1 MPLRRAALRIALR
14 LVALAAA
21 VAPAGCRADF
31 RHEWTAEIVW
41 SEREMARRRSAGP
54 RGVAVARRAL
64 GAFVHALWL
73 RTEQWSLEMLWQDLR
88 HAVRL
93 LVGQRSFTLVAVAT
107 LAVGIGANTAIFSLV
122 YGVLLKPLPFRDPD
136 RLVQIWETN
145 PLRNWTDATASP
157 ANLLDWRARNRVF
170 EEIAFYPGM
179 DDRTPMLA
187 NGTLASAEGA
197 ERIRGLQVSTN
208 FFRVLGADAFAGR
221 TFTDDEQQSG
231 RHRVAVLSHGLWS
244 ARFNRDPLIV
254 GRDIVLNTVPYR
266 VVGVMPR
273 EFRFPSRD
281 VDAWVPFVMT
291 PQTAA
296 LRRPHY
302 LRPIARLKPGVTPA
316 QARAEM
322 TAIAAALEREYPDT
336 NTQMGVGLKPLLD
349 WVVGD
354 ARTPLLVF
362 LGAVA
367 LVLLVACANLANLLL
382 ARAAGRRREFAV
394 RAALGGAGWRLA
406 RQMLTESAVLAACGG
421 LLGIVLA
428 RWGLGLVVAAGPAD
442 VPRLD
447 EVAMDGRML
456 AFVAVVTSLT
466 ALLFGLAPAWH
477 AAHADMAW
485 LRDGFRSVGGSR
497 TARRAL
503 VIAQIA
509 ASVALVITAGLLL
522 RSFERLQSVPPGFD
536 PEQAV
541 SLRIEL
547 PGAKY
552 GSDDAKAVAFFEALM
567 ARLRA
572 MPGVVAAGASTV
584 IGLDGQGWTGDL
596 YIEGKPEVWGRE
608 LRHKEVTPGYFDAMG
623 LRLLEGRDFADSD
636 GPEAPR
642 VVVVNEA
649 LARAY
654 FGDED
659 PLGRR
664 IAFRRAAPGQPAAPW
679 WTIVG
684 VAQDE
689 KQNALDEP
697 VAPEVYETHRQNS
710 SLGFTIVVRSSTPAT
725 SLVPA
730 ARVALSEMDPGVAMF
745 DVRPL
750 RDVVTASMA
759 RERFTTWI
767 VALFAGLALAI
778 AAIGIYGVV
787 AHAVSGRTREIGVRV
802 ALGATR
808 RDVIGLVLVE
818 ALTLVGAGLAAGL
831 VLCIAS
837 TRMIRTLLFQ
847 TAPTDVVTYVTVVGL
862 LAAVAL
868 LASWVPLRRALSVDP
883 NVALRWE

>member
-1 MPLRRAALRIALR
+1 MPRRPAAARIAVR
-14 LVALAAA
+14 LVALASSL
-21 VAPAGCRADF
+21 APAACRADF
-31 RHEWTAEIVW
+31 RREWNAEIAW
-41 SEREMARRRSAGP
+41 TDGAMGF
-54 RGVAVARRAL
+54 GVARRAL

-73 RTEQWSLEMLWQDLR
+73 RKEPWSLDMLWQDLK

-93 LVGQRSFTLVAVAT
+93 LVTRPSFTTVAVAT

-170 EEIAFYPGM
+170 EDIAFYPGM

-187 NGTLASAEGA
+187 NGTLASVDGA

-208 FFRVLGADAFAGR
+208 LFRVLGTEAFAGR
-221 TFTDDEQQSG
+221 TFIDDEQQPG
-231 RHRVAVLSHGLWS
+231 RHHVAVLSHGLWS
-244 ARFNRDPLIV
+244 ARFNRDPDIV
-254 GRDIVLNTVPYR
+254 GRDIVINTVSYR

-273 EFRFPSRD
+273 GFRFPSPD
-281 VDAWVPFVMT
+281 VDAWLPFVMT
-291 PQTAA
+291 PETAA

-302 LRPIARLKPGVTPA
+302 LRPIARLKPGVTLA
-316 QARAEM
+316 QARADM
-322 TAIAAALEREYPDT
+322 TAIASALEREYPDT
-336 NTQMGVGLKPLLD
+336 NTQMGVGLKPLHD

-367 LVLLVACANLANLLL
+367 LVLLVACANIANLLL

-394 RAALGGAGWRLA
+394 RSALGGAGWRLA
-406 RQMLTESAVLAACGG
+406 RQMLTESAVLAVCGG
-421 LLGIVLA
+421 LLGILLA
-428 RWGLGLVVAAGPAD
+428 RWGLALLLAAGPAD

-447 EVAMDGRML
+447 EVGMDGRML
-456 AFVAVVTSLT
+456 AFVAIVTSMT

-477 AAHADMAW
+477 AAHADVAW
-485 LRDGFRSVGGSR
+485 LRDGSRSGGRSR

-552 GSDDAKAVAFFEALM
+552 GTDDAQPVAFFEAFLG
-567 ARLRA
+567 RLRA

-596 YIEGKPEVWGRE
+596 HVEGKPEVWGRE
-608 LRHKEVTPGYFDAMG
+608 LRHKEVTPGYFGAMG
-623 LRLLEGRDFADSD
+623 VRLLEGRDFAASD
-636 GPEAPR
+636 GPAAPR

-654 FGDED
+654 FGQED

-664 IAFRRAAPGQPAAPW
+664 IAFRRAGAGRPAPAW

-697 VAPEVYETHRQNS
+697 VAPEVYETHRQNPT
-710 SLGFTIVVRSSTPAT
+710 LGLTIVVRSSAPAT

-730 ARVALSEMDPGVAMF
+730 ARAALSTMDPGVAMF

-750 RDVVTASMA
+750 RDVVSASMT

-767 VALFAGLALAI
+767 VGLFAALALAI

-787 AHAVSGRTREIGVRV
+787 AHAVSGRTREIGLRV

-808 RDVIGLVLVE
+808 RDVTGLVLAE
-818 ALTLVGAGLAAGL
+818 TLMLVATGLAAGL
-831 VLCIAS
+831 LLCLAS
-837 TRMIRTLLFQ
+837 TRAVRSLLFQ
-847 TAPTDVVTYVTVVGL
+847 TAPTDILTYVTVVSL
-862 LAAVAL
+862 LTAVAFV
-868 LASWVPLRRALSVDP
+868 ASWVPLRRALTIDP
-883 NVALRWE
+883 NTALRYE